1 VRVLTVTSLLPNAA
15 EPGKGTFVV
24 ARLEAAAR
32 AAGAEL
38 RAVSPIPWFPSV
50 PGPERWR
57 RFARVPDEGVAGSI
71 PVRWVRTLVTPKV
84 GTSLYAMWLATVLER
99 ALARERRRFPFDLI
113 DAHYLYPEGAAAA
126 IVARSLRVPL
136 VLSARGSDLHSLRH
150 HALLRPW
157 LRFAIRRATRFVV
170 VSRSLLRDVE
180 ALGLDPA
187 RARVIPNGVDFG
199 CFAPRDRL
207 EARAALGIAPDARML
222 VAVGRLHPVKDFP
235 LLFEALRRLEP
246 TVSLWLVGAGGE
258 ESRLRGLAGGDGLAG
273 RVHFVGEK
281 SQRELATWYSAADVF
296 CLSSIREG
304 CPNALLEALACGTPA
319 VSTDV
324 GDVSEVVTS
333 ERIGAVVRERTPEAL
348 AAALR
353 FALARRFDRAEVAAA
368 VRGRSWDDVG
378 RAVAEEWRRAL
389 GGQE

>member
-1 VRVLTVTSLLPNAA
+1 MKVLTVTSLLPNAA

-57 RFARVPDEGVAGSI
+57 RFSRVPDDGVAGSI
-71 PVRWVRTLVTPKV
+71 PVRYVRTLVTPKV
-84 GTSLYAMWLATVLER
+84 GTSLYAAWLAAVLER
-99 ALARERRRFPFDLI
+99 VLVRERRRFPFDLI
-113 DAHYLYPEGAAAA
+113 DAHYLYPDGAAAA
-126 IVARSLRVPL
+126 IVARSLGVPL

-157 LRFAIRRATRFVV
+157 LRFAIRRAKRFVV

-187 RARVIPNGVDFG
+187 WARVIPNGVDFA
-199 CFAPRDRL
+199 CFAPRDRR
-207 EARAALGIAPDARML
+207 EARAELGIAADARML

-235 LLFEALRRLEP
+235 LLFEAVRRLDAG
-246 TVSLWLVGAGGE
+246 TSLWLVGAGGE
-258 ESRLRGLAGGDGLAG
+258 EARLRALASGDGLAG

-296 CLSSIREG
+296 CLSSLREG

-324 GDVSEVVTS
+324 GDVEEVIAS
-333 ERIGAVVRERTPEAL
+333 ERIGVVVRGRDPDVL

-353 FALARRFDRAEVAAA
+353 ETLARPFDRSEVAAA
-368 VRGRSWDDVG
+368 VQGRSWDEVG
-378 RAVAEEWRRAL
+378 RAVAEEWRAAVEGR
-389 GGQE
+389 